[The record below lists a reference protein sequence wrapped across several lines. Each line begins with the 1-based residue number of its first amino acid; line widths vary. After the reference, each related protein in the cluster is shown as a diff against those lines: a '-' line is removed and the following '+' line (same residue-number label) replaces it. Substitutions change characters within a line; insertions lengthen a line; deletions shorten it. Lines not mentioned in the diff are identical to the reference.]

1 MFYTYAHYTPQG
13 RLFYIG
19 KGQEKRAHS
28 LKGRNKYW
36 YNVVRKYG
44 KPDVQ
49 ILASWG
55 TEKEAFSHE
64 VLLIQCFKELG
75 HKLCNITNGG
85 EGQTGMT
92 PWNKGKPWSDEIKLK
107 VSNTKKGTPA
117 WNKGIPL
124 TEECKQKLSKT
135 MMGRT
140 SWNKGKK
147 HSEEH
152 RRKTSLV
159 KISNLNCL
167 RNKVIGTHMQ
177 TGEKIEFIGAKAIN
191 AAGFTHTA
199 VYDCANG
206 KRKSHKGYTWKKQ
219 LIEKELTK
227 CSQ

>member
-1 MFYTYAHYTPQG
+1 VFYTYAHYTPQG

-19 KGQEKRAHS
+19 KGQGGRAHS
-28 LKGRNKYW
+28 KLGRNRYW
-36 YNVVRKYG
+36 HRVTIKYG
-44 KPDVQ
+44 KPNVQ
-49 ILASWG
+49 ILANWD
-55 TEKEAFSHE
+55 TEQEAFSHE

-75 HKLCNITNGG
+75 HKLCNMTNGG

-107 VSNTKKGTPA
+107 VSKTKKGTPA

-124 TEECKQKLSKT
+124 TEECKQKLSET
-135 MMGRT
+135 MIGRP

-152 RRKTSLV
+152 KLRTGLAKV
-159 KISNLNCL
+159 GNLNCL
-167 RNKVIGTHMQ
+167 KNKIIGTNTQ
-177 TGEKIEFIGAKAIN
+177 TGEQIEFIGAKVIN

-206 KRKSHKGYTWKKQ
+206 KRPQHKGYTWAKQ
-219 LIEKELTK
+219 PLAIPTQAK
-227 CSQ
+227 